1 MRAFPVVMPSEQ
13 TYWTLLDDDLE
24 VVPVA
29 DRWLRNL
36 RFGRDRAELTT
47 KSYAGGVALYLRWCR
62 LTRREW
68 TAAGRDLGLFMVW
81 LKYTPAP
88 RPERVPVVQ
97 PGPGAKPVRS
107 EGRIN
112 RVLVAVRG
120 LLSYAVSVGE
130 APRSVLGQ
138 IYELSDSRDLP
149 AEAQGEDGGLFYRLR
164 PVHAVREPETRVDR
178 AEDTELVAMFGAC
191 HSARDRLVVLLVSR
205 VGLRRGQASGLRRSD
220 MHLLPDSRALGCD
233 YPGAHVHVRRRR
245 ENENGAWSKSR
256 HAWVAPLD
264 FLVVSALD
272 LYYEERYRLLGSG
285 GSDFL
290 LVNLFRAPLGEPV
303 SPEAIGELLERLS
316 DRAGL
321 DRRVGAHMA
330 RRSFASNVADAG
342 GAPDEVAAVLGQRSL
357 DSQGPYVFPD
367 PQRVRAAVDRVPSPR
382 GLCGPE
388 VER

>member
-1 MRAFPVVMPSEQ
+1 MRAFPVVMPSGQ
-13 TYWTLLDDDLE
+13 TYWTVLDDDLE

-47 KSYAGGVALYLRWCR
+47 KSYAGGVALYLRWCQS
-62 LTRREW
+62 TRREW

-88 RPERVPVVQ
+88 RPEGVPVVQ
-97 PGPGAKPVRS
+97 PGPGAKPVRG
-107 EGRIN
+107 ERRIN

-120 LLSYAVSVGE
+120 LLSYAVSVNE

-138 IYELSDSRDLP
+138 IYELADSRDLP

-164 PVHAVREPETRVDR
+164 PVHSLREPETRVDR
-178 AEDTELVAMFGAC
+178 AADTELVAMFGAC

-205 VGLRRGQASGLRRSD
+205 VGLRRGQAAGLRRSD

-233 YPGAHVHVRRRR
+233 YQGAHVHVRRR

-303 SPEAIGELLERLS
+303 SAEAIGELLERLS
-316 DRAGL
+316 SRAGL
-321 DRRVGAHMA
+321 DRKVGAHMA
-330 RRSFASNVADAG
+330 RRAFASNVADAG
-342 GAPDEVAAVLGQRSL
+342 GTPDEVAAVLGQRSL

-382 GLCGPE
+382 GRGGPE
-388 VER
+388 AER